1 MVLTAVPTVAQP
13 ITQVAESANPLSF
26 GAMSTVVWTEEESP
40 GYAARLM
47 ASWEQLSN
55 RGPFWFND
63 FAAAVTNTGDPAAR
77 ANLTAVLMERL
88 ELLRSLDR
96 AVLARLVSRLAH
108 DGRLNL
114 AQRVY
119 DGLPGAGGRAQSG
132 ALPFHA
138 VEPVVPFDWRLPDD
152 PAVSAG
158 AVDRGL
164 AVLVTRPADH
174 LVAERLLH
182 LTPGRWTI
190 VGASR
195 TTSGVADSIGWRLS
209 CAGSDR
215 LLAALD
221 ARRAAT
227 SGFGVATGCEH
238 QWLRLTIRKAG
249 EEPLDILAAPPLLTR
264 VGG

>member
-13 ITQVAESANPLSF
+13 ITQVAESAHPLSF

-77 ANLTAVLMERL
+77 TNLTAVLMERPK
-88 ELLRSLDR
+88 LLRSLDR
-96 AVLARLVSRLAH
+96 AILARLVGRLAH

-114 AQRVY
+114 FQRVY
-119 DGLPGAGGRAQSG
+119 DGLTGAGASAEPGASAFDG
-132 ALPFHA
+132 A
-138 VEPVVPFDWRLPDD
+138 EPVVPLDWRLPDD
-152 PAVSAG
+152 PAVSVG
-158 AVDRGL
+158 AVDSGL
-164 AVLVTRPADH
+164 AVLVNRLADH
-174 LVAERLLH
+174 LVAERLVH

-190 VGASR
+190 AGASR
-195 TTSGVADSIGWRLS
+195 ITSGVADSVGWRLS

-215 LLAALD
+215 MLAALD
-221 ARRAAT
+221 IRRPAKAAFAVGT
-227 SGFGVATGCEH
+227 ACEH
-238 QWLRLTIRKAG
+238 QWLRLTIRKGG
-249 EEPLDILAAPPLLTR
+249 EEPLDILTAPPRLTR
-264 VGG
+264 VSG